1 LAGELRLKRDKE
13 GPMLKWILPAS
24 LLFACAP
31 ALAQTQAPA
40 QQPQQAE
47 QPKQGGIVFEDEQPA
62 AKNKSANSR
71 VICQD
76 IREAG
81 SRLASQRIC
90 MTAEQW
96 KQQQEHDR
104 EMLAQRQQQST
115 NPGAP
120 GN

>member
-1 LAGELRLKRDKE
+1 
-13 GPMLKWILPAS
+13 MLKFILPAVG
-24 LLFACAP
+24 LLACAP
-31 ALAQTQAPA
+31 ALAQSQAA
-40 QQPQQAE
+40 QQQPQQAE
-47 QPKQGGIVFEDEQPA
+47 QPKQGGIVFDDEQPA
-62 AKNKSANSR
+62 SAKKSKAANAR

-76 IREAG
+76 VKEPG

-104 EMLAQRQQQST
+104 EMVARQQQQQS

>member
-1 LAGELRLKRDKE
+1 
-13 GPMLKWILPAS
+13 MLKWILPAA
-24 LLFACAP
+24 LLLAGAP
-31 ALAQTQAPA
+31 ALAQSQAA
-40 QQPQQAE
+40 QQPQQA
-47 QPKQGGIVFEDEQPA
+47 QAPQTPQTGGIVFEDEQPA
-62 AKNKSANSR
+62 AKAKAANQR

-76 IREAG
+76 IKDPG
-81 SRLASQRIC
+81 SRLSSQRIC

>member
-1 LAGELRLKRDKE
+1 
-13 GPMLKWILPAS
+13 MLKFILPAVG
-24 LLFACAP
+24 LLACSP
-31 ALAQTQAPA
+31 ALAQSQAA

-47 QPKQGGIVFEDEQPA
+47 QPKQGGITFEDDQPVSAKAKA
-62 AKNKSANSR
+62 ANAR

-76 IREAG
+76 VKEPG

-104 EMLAQRQQQST
+104 DMLAKQQQQQS